1 MIELP
6 RAFLQPVRRAAGA
19 LNLPLLVANPFA
31 TRRAPLHAPD
41 FPLVLLFTEK
51 AGCTSLTKW
60 FLFQI
65 GRLDAANAFHPSV
78 HEYRKS
84 VLNTGV
90 GYGWEGLRLIVSG
103 EKQVV
108 KLVRNPYDR
117 AASSFLQTL
126 GNARAEN
133 ADRWGS
139 RLVSAA
145 RRRAGRPPSVTPA
158 LSFRQFVHYLATTGT
173 ERGRINGHVARQHVA
188 SEDGRISR
196 IIKLERFSEEIRQ
209 LEAEHALARSPLDML
224 TFSRHHRSIGQ
235 QPSRPGVCGPDV
247 EITGDQVRQ
256 RHLPAYDTLY
266 DEDTRRGVRE
276 AFAVD
281 FRAYGYDP

>member
-1 MIELP
+1 MTELP
-6 RAFLQPVRRAAGA
+6 RAFLQPLRRAAGA
-19 LNLPLLVANPFA
+19 LNLPVLIANPFA

-60 FLFQI
+60 FLFQT
-65 GRLDAANAFHPSV
+65 GKLDAANAFHPSV

-90 GYGWEGLRLIVSG
+90 RYGWEGLRLIASG
-103 EKQVV
+103 HKPVV

-117 AASSFLQTL
+117 AVSSYLQAL
-126 GNARAEN
+126 GHARADD

-139 RLVSAA
+139 QFVQAA
-145 RRRAGRPPSVTPA
+145 RRQAGRPASATPA
-158 LSFRQFVHYLATTGT
+158 LSFRQFVHYVATTGS
-173 ERGRINGHVARQHVA
+173 ERGQVNGHVARQHVPG
-188 SEDGRISR
+188 ETGRVHR
-196 IIKLERFSEEIRQ
+196 VIKLERFNDEIRQ
-209 LEAEHALARSPLDML
+209 LEAEYALAPSPLDVL
-224 TFSRHHRSIGQ
+224 TFSRHHRSAAQ
-235 QPSRPGVCGPDV
+235 QPSRPDV
-247 EITGDQVRQ
+247 SAADIEITGDQVRQ

-276 AFAVD
+276 VFAVD
-281 FRAYGYDP
+281 FKAYGYDP